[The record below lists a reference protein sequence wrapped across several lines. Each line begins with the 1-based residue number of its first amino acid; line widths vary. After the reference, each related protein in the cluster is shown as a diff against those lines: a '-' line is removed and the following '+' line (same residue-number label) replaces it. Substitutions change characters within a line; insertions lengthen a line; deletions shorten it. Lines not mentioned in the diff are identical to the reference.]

1 MIGRPAWH
9 SRDSSRSAPLFL
21 AGVKNATALVLGPM
35 MSLTPGILKLQRVI
49 VLKPSMASAHR
60 PMDALTLLSILWRRW
75 FVVLP
80 IAILTAAAGIAVAA
94 SPDVRYETYGSE
106 LLVTRSQ
113 TGGQTS
119 TVPSLSA
126 DLVSSF
132 VADSLLTPEFELEL
146 REAGFTSDFEVTA
159 NPDSSLIT
167 VTVTGGDP
175 SDVFE
180 MTETIIDR
188 APAATESFLG
198 SDVAAAIDLSP
209 LTPTTRDQIVESED
223 SFALSVPLAAST
235 KAATVSNPFPVGA
248 STMLTLG
255 EIASRKELANSVQEE
270 VPSGSFGV
278 SSEARASAPIMSIQA
293 SAEERTDV
301 ARVYEIVRADLEKQL
316 LEFQTSAG
324 VQPEDQTVLLQLV
337 PPETIEQTRSSVV
350 RAAAGI
356 ALLGLGFACLAAIL
370 FDLVAQQRK
379 KRRSLRPA
387 KQTPSS
393 KSGKSTESDAGPEH
407 ESVLEPPMEASVK

>member
-1 MIGRPAWH
+1 
-9 SRDSSRSAPLFL
+9 
-21 AGVKNATALVLGPM
+21 
-35 MSLTPGILKLQRVI
+35 
-49 VLKPSMASAHR
+49 
-60 PMDALTLLSILWRRW
+60 MDALTLLSILWRRW
-75 FVVLP
+75 FIVLP
-80 IAILTAAAGIAVAA
+80 IAVLTAAAGIAVAA

-106 LLVTRSQ
+106 LLVTQSQ

-146 REAGFTSDFEVTA
+146 REAGFTSNFEVTA

-248 STMLTLG
+248 STMLTLR
-255 EIASRKELANSVQEE
+255 EIASRKELANAVQEE

-278 SSEARASAPIMSIQA
+278 SSEERGSAPIMSIQA
-293 SAEERTDV
+293 GAEERTDV
-301 ARVYEIVRADLEKQL
+301 ARVYEIVRTDLEKQL

-337 PPETIEQTRSSVV
+337 PPETIEQTRSSTV

-370 FDLVAQQRK
+370 FDLVAQ
-379 KRRSLRPA
+379 KRRSARRA
-387 KQTPSS
+387 KQSPSS
-393 KSGKSTESDAGPEH
+393 KSGKSTESDSGPEH